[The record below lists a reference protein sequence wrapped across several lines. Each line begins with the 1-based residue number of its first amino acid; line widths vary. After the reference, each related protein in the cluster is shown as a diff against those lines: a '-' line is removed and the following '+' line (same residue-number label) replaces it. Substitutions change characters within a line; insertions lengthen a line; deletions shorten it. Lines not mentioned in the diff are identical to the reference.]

1 MSAKPM
7 GTGTAEPRADGAQRA
22 LDTRRAG
29 LWFGALAVL
38 LLALSAAR
46 PLSVPD
52 EGRYAEV
59 SRWMLVSGD
68 WLVPRLNG
76 LPFFHKPPLTHW
88 LQAASLAV
96 FGVHP
101 WAVRLPGVL
110 LGLLMVWF
118 GFIVVRQ
125 LLGAA
130 VAGRAAFMLGASGAM
145 LIGAPYVN
153 HDMGVATWISV
164 AIWSFARAFSF
175 PDRQAPHAGWACLG
189 FLACALGVLTKGL
202 IGVALPA
209 LVMLAWVSWT
219 RQWRRVWRL
228 PWVRGLAI
236 FLGVALPWFVVIGRQ
251 FPGALAYLFGVQQ
264 FSRYLGTG
272 FNNAQPWWF
281 YGVGIALLL
290 APWSVFA
297 GLEGW
302 ARLRTPRAMTA
313 RTAKDPW
320 VALCWIW
327 LAVILLF
334 FSIPQSKLIGYIFPA
349 LPPLAVLAALGWHRL
364 MDGRRTARAW
374 LAALALLPV
383 LFSVGLTVAYPHVQ
397 RREGMARDVALEL
410 RTRLAPGDV
419 VLVTGDYP
427 FDLPFV
433 ARLRSPLVVV
443 QDWPRLRAK
452 EGDTW
457 RRVLL
462 DAGGFEPALAAEVLR
477 TPDAL
482 QQEAHVPGRWLLA
495 PNRPGPRD
503 PPIADA
509 WRLVDRG
516 RAWTLYRSSPLPA
529 SERPV
534 ATR

>member
-1 MSAKPM
+1 M
-7 GTGTAEPRADGAQRA
+7 GTGTAEPRADGARRA

-52 EGRYAEV
+52 EGRYADV

-88 LQAASLAV
+88 LQAASMAV

-101 WAVRLPGVL
+101 WAARLPGVL

-153 HDMGVATWISV
+153 HDMGVAAWISV

-175 PDRQAPHAGWACLG
+175 SSSFSDRQAPHAGWACLG

-228 PWVRGLAI
+228 PWVRGLVV
-236 FLGVALPWFVVIGRQ
+236 FFGVALPWFVMIGRQ

-302 ARLRTPRAMTA
+302 ARLRTRRAITA
-313 RTAKDPW
+313 RTGKDPW

-383 LFSVGLTVAYPHVQ
+383 LFSVGLTVAYPHAQ
-397 RREGMARDVALEL
+397 RHEGMARDVALEL

-482 QQEAHVPGRWLLA
+482 QQEAHAPRRWLLA